1 MKPSILLLFTV
12 LLLLSCKKE
21 PYVNLVATLTPENT
35 VVATYEGTPLV
46 MTLNFDKKL
55 SEPIQLEGKIYN
67 NYNHYINDND
77 YQHFLEYSTDLGAKL
92 KKGEESFRVTIPK
105 NTPHIKLRINTN
117 DDNDVELHE
126 TFGFE
131 ISKAPNQPNVEL
143 LNNATPF
150 ELKVLDNEPV
160 ERNPSNEIII
170 SFDVAGNQLKPLA
183 VAEFL
188 IFLDLKFLIDEK
200 KYEEFFEKSAA
211 VVNAYF
217 DSERQVQTFEIFG
230 STRLQRYVFNE
241 GSGTTNNWGMGLNAV
256 AAYLEPLYNPFDE
269 FIGLKRH
276 DYNFNGEISY
286 TLIHEAGH
294 ILSLN
299 NGTNIDN
306 TLETKDCGFI
316 DNAKD
321 CYRKDSWMTAFYN
334 RFYNP
339 DTKELTVEPEFVTE
353 YASTQFREDVAE
365 TITVYTILKAEGRLP
380 ELEENS
386 PTAIKKLHFIGQLA
400 EIKPFA
406 KAMYKTAPRINAPLY
421 QKSAKSTA
429 NALFSATFNN
439 YYKGKP
445 ISCLDVHR
453 VLLEASN

>member
-1 MKPSILLLFTV
+1 M
-12 LLLLSCKKE
+12 
-21 PYVNLVATLTPENT
+21 
-35 VVATYEGTPLV
+35 
-46 MTLNFDKKL
+46 
-55 SEPIQLEGKIYN
+55 
-67 NYNHYINDND
+67 
-77 YQHFLEYSTDLGAKL
+77 
-92 KKGEESFRVTIPK
+92 
-105 NTPHIKLRINTN
+105 
-117 DDNDVELHE
+117 
-126 TFGFE
+126 
-131 ISKAPNQPNVEL
+131 
-143 LNNATPF
+143 
-150 ELKVLDNEPV
+150 
-160 ERNPSNEIII
+160 
-170 SFDVAGNQLKPLA
+170 
-183 VAEFL
+183 
-188 IFLDLKFLIDEK
+188 
-200 KYEEFFEKSAA
+200 
-211 VVNAYF
+211 
-217 DSERQVQTFEIFG
+217 QTFEIFG
-230 STRLQRYVFNE
+230 STRLQGYVFNE
-241 GSGTTNNWGMGLNAV
+241 GSGTTNNWRMGLNAV

-276 DYNFNGEISY
+276 NYNFNGEISY

-299 NGTNIDN
+299 NGTHIDN
-306 TLETKDCGFI
+306 TLETKGCGFI

-321 CYRKDSWMTAFYN
+321 CCRKDSWMTAFYN

-406 KAMYKTAPRINAPLY
+406 KAIYKTAPRINAPLY